1 MKGKVEKT
9 DVSIFESDDSRVR
22 WLVATWAIAFGWMLW
37 LTYPLWTSDTNF
49 PQIPSHDLASYLPQ
63 YLDRFLW
70 LTLLAAIGLLAVA
83 NVLGFANR
91 HNEKNSLGR
100 DRLKSDFLK
109 RSLNW
114 LVRLLATVT
123 LAVLALLIL
132 QNQQRFLPW
141 VTQGMLILTGILL
154 FSKRDLIRFTQ
165 MLCISIYIYS
175 AISKYDVSFVNG
187 IGNRFFEVPFL
198 ASFADAL
205 GNEFRGLLILMLPT
219 FELLIGIGLCFQQ
232 THKVSLVCGMA
243 MHLTLLL
250 ILGPFGLQNA
260 GSVLVWNLFFAVQL
274 PILFYQRKTNEPERP
289 ESRSFNT
296 ALPVASFI
304 ENLHG
309 FLPKQLW
316 IRVIF
321 FLVALF
327 PLASRFNWID
337 HWSGWELYAS
347 SSSYCTLRVSG
358 DEIRKL
364 QKPLPYLMTGRDEFV
379 ISEGKDE
386 KLRVDMFGWSLREL
400 NAPIYPQDRF
410 QLAAC
415 VAILE
420 EHRFKAFELTLYSES
435 NWWTGSRDSKTFY
448 RLDEAKMHLSKY
460 KGHTDVRSGKS
471 KE

>member
-1 MKGKVEKT
+1 MKEKVEKP
-9 DVSIFESDDSRVR
+9 DSGIFESYDSRVR

-37 LTYPLWTSDTNF
+37 LTYPLWTSDTKF
-49 PQIPSHDLASYLPQ
+49 PQIPSHDLASYLPSH
-63 YLDRFLW
+63 LDHV
-70 LTLLAAIGLLAVA
+70 LLIALLGAIGLLTVA
-83 NVLGFANR
+83 NFLGTVNSFDK
-91 HNEKNSLGR
+91 KNLPGGWLR
-100 DRLKSDFLK
+100 FDVLK

-114 LVRLLATVT
+114 LVKLLAAFG
-123 LAVLALLIL
+123 LAILALLVL
-132 QNQQRFLPW
+132 QNQPRFLPW
-141 VTQGMLILTGILL
+141 VTQGMLILTGIVL
-154 FSKRDLIRFTQ
+154 FSKRDSIRFTQ

-187 IGNRFFEVPFL
+187 IGKRFFEVL
-198 ASFADAL
+198 LLGRIIEAL
-205 GNEFRGLLILMLPT
+205 GDWMGSLLILTLPT
-219 FELLIGIGLCFQQ
+219 FEFLIGIGLCFQR
-232 THKVSLVCGMA
+232 TRKVSLVCGMA

-274 PILFYQRKTNEPERP
+274 PILFYQRKTNEPVRP

-316 IRVIF
+316 IRIIF
-321 FLVALF
+321 FLVAFF

-364 QKPLPYLMTGRDEFV
+364 QKPLPYFMTGDALV

-386 KLRVDMFGWSLREL
+386 KSRIDIFGWSLREL

-415 VAILE
+415 IAILE
-420 EHRFKAFELTLYSES
+420 EYQFKAFELTLYSES
-435 NWWTGSRDSKTFY
+435 NWWTGSRESKTFY
-448 RLDEAKMHLSKY
+448 RFDELKMELAKF
-460 KGHTDVRSGKS
+460 KGHTVARKDKFNH
-471 KE
+471 